1 MVNLK
6 INGRDVSV
14 KEGTTILDAAKSI
27 GETIPTLCY
36 LKDINEIGA
45 CRVCVVEVEGT
56 ERCVTA
62 CNNFVEEGM
71 VVYTNSRKVR
81 TTRKTNVKLILSQHD
96 YKCGTCIRSGN
107 CTLQSLANELNI
119 SEMPY
124 DSILEKDNW
133 DKTFPLIRDARKCI
147 KCMRCIQICDKVQ
160 TLNIWD
166 LAGTGSRTT
175 VDVSG
180 NRVIKDSDCALCGQC
195 ITHCPVAALRERDD
209 TDKVLE
215 ALHNPD
221 TVTVVQ
227 RQERLWQIK
236 KKLQSYRLRLRCVPL
251 GASISG

>member
-107 CTLQSLANELNI
+107 STLQSLANELNI
-119 SEMPY
+119 SEKPDDTIY
-124 DSILEKDNW
+124 EKDNR
-133 DKTFPLIRDARKCI
+133 DKTIPII
-147 KCMRCIQICDKVQ
+147 
-160 TLNIWD
+160 
-166 LAGTGSRTT
+166 
-175 VDVSG
+175 
-180 NRVIKDSDCALCGQC
+180 
-195 ITHCPVAALRERDD
+195 HAA
-209 TDKVLE
+209 
-215 ALHNPD
+215 
-221 TVTVVQ
+221 
-227 RQERLWQIK
+227 
-236 KKLQSYRLRLRCVPL
+236 
-251 GASISG
+251 